1 MVWSPRGAG
10 RDEKRDVMVRSGTPE
25 PAGGDQT
32 LGELVSLAAKDVSQ
46 LVRYEID
53 LAKTELRSE
62 AKRVAVAGGLFA
74 IAAFF
79 GILILFSLCFAYAYL
94 LHWVGAWGG
103 MGGAFGFTALTL
115 LVLGGALGFVAVLV
129 LKRMT
134 GMKKT
139 RESVTEGIGM
149 LRRDDKA
156 PGHEDAKANGHSASS
171 ASLPDGQR
179 PEIAGQKPR

>member
-1 MVWSPRGAG
+1 
-10 RDEKRDVMVRSGTPE
+10 MVRSGTPE

-32 LGELVSLAAKDVSQ
+32 LGDLVSLAAKDVSQ

-53 LAKTELRSE
+53 LAKKELVSE
-62 AKRVAVAGGLFA
+62 LKRVAVAGGLFA
-74 IAAFF
+74 VAAFF
-79 GILILFSLCFAYAYL
+79 GVLILFSLCFAYAYL
-94 LHWVGAWGG
+94 LHWAGAWGG

-115 LVLGGALGFVAVLV
+115 LVLGAVLGFFAIRV

-134 GMKKT
+134 GMKNT
-139 RESVTEGIGM
+139 RDSVTEGIGM

-156 PGHEDAKANGHSASS
+156 IDQNDSKADGHPAAS

-179 PEIAGQKPR
+179 PEIAGNKPR